1 MFSSRKLRPDTSLVG
16 IGQPII
22 ALLIFAI
29 IWSFAGIT
37 MGLVF
42 MAFVY
47 LFYGLIS
54 LVSLVRLGNPWYMAT
69 LIFQF
74 TIIVFAMTA
83 PEIGPYAIAK
93 DSFKPL
99 MLILIIELAVLV
111 YIMATGKLKWKGREI
126 LELAA
131 MNINETNNGF
141 TERPKPLGKIDAR
154 PGDITGFCSFLKSH
168 LIAVSFAES
177 TQTIIVP
184 IMMGNEYK
192 LPLGLSSDYSQS
204 TRIIID
210 KENNVS
216 AVISK
221 KDYLKYKE
229 ALSFD
234 QLCESLGQLFMVFFE
249 HYQRGEETRIMHEIS
264 KIKIG
269 PFS

>member
-1 MFSSRKLRPDTSLVG
+1 M
-16 IGQPII
+16 
-22 ALLIFAI
+22 IFAI

-47 LFYGLIS
+47 LFYAVIS

-69 LIFQF
+69 LIFQLS
-74 TIIVFAMTA
+74 IVIFALTA
-83 PEIGPYAIAK
+83 PEIGPY
-93 DSFKPL
+93 
-99 MLILIIELAVLV
+99 
-111 YIMATGKLKWKGREI
+111 EI

-131 MNINETNNGF
+131 MNINETGNGF

-177 TQTIIVP
+177 TQTVIVP

>member
-1 MFSSRKLRPDTSLVG
+1 MFNTRKLRADTSIIG

-22 ALLIFAI
+22 ALLIFAV

-47 LFYGLIS
+47 LFYALLS
-54 LVSLVRLGNPWYMAT
+54 LLSLVRMGNPWYMAT
-69 LIFQF
+69 LIFQL
-74 TIIVFAMTA
+74 TIILFALTA
-83 PEIGPYAIAK
+83 PEIGLYPSNK
-93 DSFKPL
+93 ENFKPL
-99 MLILIIELAVLV
+99 MLILFIEFAVLA
-111 YIMATGKLKWKGREI
+111 YIMATGKLKWRGREI

-141 TERPKPLGKIDAR
+141 TERPKPLGKIDAG
-154 PGDITGFCSFLKSH
+154 PGDIAGFCNYLKSH
-168 LIAVSFAES
+168 LIAVSFVES
-177 TQTIIVP
+177 SQTVIVP

-192 LPLGLSSDYSQS
+192 LPLGLSSDYSKY

-210 KENNVS
+210 NENNVS

-234 QLCESLGQLFMVFFE
+234 LLSESLGKLFIIFFE
-249 HYQRGEETRIMHEIS
+249 YYQRGEEVRIMHEIS
-264 KIKIG
+264 KLKMG

>member
-1 MFSSRKLRPDTSLVG
+1 MFSTRKLRADTSLVG

-29 IWSFAGIT
+29 IWAFSGIT

-47 LFYGLIS
+47 LFYAMISLIS
-54 LVSLVRLGNPWYMAT
+54 LIRMGNPWYMAT
-69 LIFQF
+69 LIFQL
-74 TIIVFAMTA
+74 TIFLFALTA
-83 PEIGPYAIAK
+83 PEIGLYAIDK
-93 DSFKPL
+93 ESFKPL
-99 MLILIIELAVLV
+99 MLILFIEFAVLA
-111 YIMATGKLKWKGREI
+111 YILATGKLKWKGREI

-131 MNINETNNGF
+131 MNIQETNNGY
-141 TERPKPLGKIDAR
+141 TERPRPLGQIDAR
-154 PGDITGFCSFLKSH
+154 PGDLFGFCKYLKTH
-168 LIAVSFAES
+168 LIAVSYSES
-177 TQTIIVP
+177 HQTVIVP

-234 QLCESLGQLFMVFFE
+234 QLCESLGSLFIVFFE
-249 HYQRGEETRIMHEIS
+249 HYKRGEEVRIMHEVS